1 MKGHKRPGVS
11 GQRRL
16 SIPHGTEGTSRAS
29 SPQPSS
35 VVKRTPGD
43 KRSIFLTEDESK
55 THQLPP
61 LCPSQSVTTVFH
73 LRESLC
79 EICGRI
85 GVFCDILQL
94 KHPITVVCSHFQITV
109 PLGVVHFDS
118 RTQEVLSFH
127 AFSM

>member
-11 GQRRL
+11 RQRRL

-61 LCPSQSVTTVFH
+61 LCLSQSVTTIFH

-79 EICGRI
+79 ETCGRF
-85 GVFCDILQL
+85 GVFRDILQL
-94 KHPITVVCSHFQITV
+94 KHPITVVCSHFQITA